1 MESAPWGTSQG
12 GVSLITCELVLEMLM
27 FLLFRMFSGTAKHF
41 QWYEVSLYLLVF
53 KIPTSITKQTI
64 SVQKQKLKKLQK
76 GQKIW
81 LMDTTL
87 SLACCCHFCKALI
100 QIYLSH
106 TLLFQRLFVSIMTK
120 TPILGRCG
128 ARFLLPS
135 GAPSKCEAS
144 HSTCCSARGW
154 WVSSWRCWWSP
165 WWCSRCSSS
174 PEDCMCDDCLYYEW
188 EDGGQGIAPA
198 RSRARQN
205 GDHRDY
211 WSRKVWIFD
220 GKLYLS
226 FTPLCLL
233 FDGKTV
239 SVTKKYIITNHLMI
253 IGMILMIIR
262 ISLPKTK

>member
-1 MESAPWGTSQG
+1 MRACSWNADVSSFSDVQWNSQTFPVVRG
-12 GVSLITCELVLEMLM
+12 EFISSCLQNSHKHHKTDNLC
-27 FLLFRMFSGTAKHF
+27 AKT
-41 QWYEVSLYLLVF
+41 
-53 KIPTSITKQTI
+53 KI
-64 SVQKQKLKKLQK
+64 KKLQN

-81 LMDTTL
+81 LMETTL

-120 TPILGRCG
+120 TMILGRCG

-154 WVSSWRCWWSP
+154 WVSSWRCWRSP

-188 EDGGQGIAPA
+188 EE
-198 RSRARQN
+198 
-205 GDHRDY
+205 
-211 WSRKVWIFD
+211 VTVETVVL
-220 GKLYLS
+220 GKQ
-226 FTPLCLL
+226 
-233 FDGKTV
+233 
-239 SVTKKYIITNHLMI
+239 
-253 IGMILMIIR
+253 
-262 ISLPKTK
+262 

>member
-1 MESAPWGTSQG
+1 
-12 GVSLITCELVLEMLM
+12 
-27 FLLFRMFSGTAKHF
+27 
-41 QWYEVSLYLLVF
+41 
-53 KIPTSITKQTI
+53 
-64 SVQKQKLKKLQK
+64 
-76 GQKIW
+76 
-81 LMDTTL
+81 MDTTL

-120 TPILGRCG
+120 TLILGRCG

-188 EDGGQGIAPA
+188 EEVTVETVESLCCFGQAVGMRMRNMSKVYNRWGSWCRKISP
-198 RSRARQN
+198 
-205 GDHRDY
+205 
-211 WSRKVWIFD
+211 WSTTTATSHWWDTRTSS
-220 GKLYLS
+220 LS
-226 FTPLCLL
+226 QE
-233 FDGKTV
+233 
-239 SVTKKYIITNHLMI
+239 
-253 IGMILMIIR
+253 
-262 ISLPKTK
+262 